1 MKPGRVILVLCSAA
15 AVACAAE
22 SLPQPQA
29 VVDWASLLADLRMLS
44 ADDMEG
50 RLVGTPGGAKARA
63 HIVDRFRASGIEPLG
78 ASFEHPFTFASG
90 ANDGGVA
97 TTGVNVIGLVRGREM
112 PDRYIVITAHYDH
125 VGVRGGEVYNG
136 ADDNASGTA
145 ALFAIG
151 RHFSRQ
157 PPAASLVLAALD
169 GEEGGLRGARAFIEA
184 PPVPLDAVAL
194 NLNLDMIGRDAD
206 NVLYA
211 VGTYH
216 YPYLRPFIEQVAARA
231 PISLRMGH
239 DEPGRPGVDDWTR
252 DSDHFVFH
260 ERGIPFIYF
269 GVEDYAHH
277 HKATD
282 DYETMT
288 LDFYVGAVSTI
299 IDATGVLAAN
309 LPAIA
314 AGRASR

>member
-1 MKPGRVILVLCSAA
+1 MSEPSDAT
-15 AVACAAE
+15 AAE
-22 SLPQPQA
+22 TPASAVPPPALPGIDYFPTG
-29 VVDWASLLADLRMLS
+29 SSPRM
-44 ADDMEG
+44 
-50 RLVGTPGGAKARA
+50 
-63 HIVDRFRASGIEPLG
+63 
-78 ASFEHPFTFASG
+78 
-90 ANDGGVA
+90 
-97 TTGVNVIGLVRGREM
+97 TGVRRL
-112 PDRYIVITAHYDH
+112 
-125 VGVRGGEVYNG
+125 
-136 ADDNASGTA
+136 
-145 ALFAIG
+145 
-151 RHFSRQ
+151 
-157 PPAASLVLAALD
+157 
-169 GEEGGLRGARAFIEA
+169 
-184 PPVPLDAVAL
+184 
-194 NLNLDMIGRDAD
+194 
-206 NVLYA
+206 
-211 VGTYH
+211 
-216 YPYLRPFIEQVAARA
+216 IEQVAARA

-309 LPAIA
+309 LKAIA